1 MLQRP
6 CGPFK
11 FKLVDSD
18 PTVLRSPSGQ
28 AGSREEFDSTVTQFD
43 KAHVDWSYAMSDR
56 NRRRCVLRKTAVPD
70 ATHYVGYVE
79 DQETPEMIMKKFEEM
94 EKIKA
99 ASRRPAQAAAPAA
112 AAAAAAVPADAA
124 GPSGSRAVSEAAA
137 AGSELTAL
145 EQQDAD
151 IGGEEAPLD
160 QQQLQA
166 IFKATSMYNV
176 KSVLGNNEALMLDAA
191 GKPQPDRGP
200 AASDIAFDSG
210 TLLL

>member
-1 MLQRP
+1 
-6 CGPFK
+6 
-11 FKLVDSD
+11 
-18 PTVLRSPSGQ
+18 
-28 AGSREEFDSTVTQFD
+28 
-43 KAHVDWSYAMSDR
+43 MSDR
-56 NRRRCVLRKTAVPD
+56 SRRRCVIRKTAVPD

-79 DQETPEMIMKKFEEM
+79 DEETPEMIMKKFEEM

-99 ASRRPAQAAAPAA
+99 ASRRPAQAAAAA
-112 AAAAAAVPADAA
+112 AEPADAA
-124 GPSGSRAVSEAAA
+124 GPSSSRAVSEAAA
-137 AGSELTAL
+137 AGSELPAP
-145 EQQDAD
+145 EQQDAA
-151 IGGEEAPLD
+151 IGDEEGPLD

-210 TLLL
+210 ALLGHAPATLVCQPCLSCLTDSLD

>member
-1 MLQRP
+1 
-6 CGPFK
+6 
-11 FKLVDSD
+11 
-18 PTVLRSPSGQ
+18 
-28 AGSREEFDSTVTQFD
+28 
-43 KAHVDWSYAMSDR
+43 MSDR
-56 NRRRCVLRKTAVPD
+56 SRRRCVIRKTAVPD

-79 DQETPEMIMKKFEEM
+79 DEETPEMIMKKFEEM

-99 ASRRPAQAAAPAA
+99 ASRRPAHAA
-112 AAAAAAVPADAA
+112 AAAAEPADAA
-124 GPSGSRAVSEAAA
+124 GPSSSRAVSEAAA
-137 AGSELTAL
+137 AGSDVIAA
-145 EQQDAD
+145 EQTIAAAGDDAE
-151 IGGEEAPLD
+151 GPLD

-210 TLLL
+210 ELLDKDPASSVCQPCCPCLTDCPG